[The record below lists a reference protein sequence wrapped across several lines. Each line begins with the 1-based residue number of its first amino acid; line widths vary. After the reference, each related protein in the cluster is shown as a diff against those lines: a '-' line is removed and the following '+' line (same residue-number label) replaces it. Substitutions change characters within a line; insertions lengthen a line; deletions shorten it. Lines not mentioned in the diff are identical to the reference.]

1 MATSDPVR
9 PAPPAAD
16 VPGPTPAGPRSRL
29 SRGSMGTFELTFFV
43 VAAAGPL
50 LIVAG
55 YAPLAF
61 LIGGLGA
68 PGAQLVAALVLL
80 LFAVGFTR
88 MALRIRNPG
97 AFYSYIGRSLGR
109 PMGGGAAMLALGA
122 YSVIAVGQLGAI
134 GAFASST
141 VTALT
146 GADVPWP
153 VFSLAAILIVVVL
166 GHRQIS
172 LSAKVLGGA
181 LLAEVAILLILAVP
195 VLLQGGPEGFSFG
208 SFAPSAVF
216 AGGGTGAMFAIVFG
230 AFIGFES
237 TAIYA
242 EETRDPA
249 RTVPRA
255 TFLAIGFLGIFYT
268 FMAWIAVIAFGQ
280 SEVVAAASADPVG
293 LFFTATEQ
301 YVGHWATVVMEVLL
315 VTSAFAS
322 TLAFHNTASRYFFTL
337 GREGLLPRRLA
348 AVHPVHGSPYVASG
362 VQATIAVLVVV
373 VFAAF
378 GADPYLSLFLLMV
391 APGVLAVI
399 VLQALCAVAIV
410 VYFRRHA
417 GEGDMSIWATLV
429 APLASLVGLLVATWL
444 VVINFDLLT
453 GRTDWVNVLLLA
465 CLPVTFAAGVVVTRA
480 IRRRDPGRYQF
491 LTQTQIY

>member
-1 MATSDPVR
+1 
-9 PAPPAAD
+9 
-16 VPGPTPAGPRSRL
+16 
-29 SRGSMGTFELTFFV
+29 
-43 VAAAGPL
+43 
-50 LIVAG
+50 
-55 YAPLAF
+55 
-61 LIGGLGA
+61 
-68 PGAQLVAALVLL
+68 
-80 LFAVGFTR
+80 
-88 MALRIRNPG
+88 
-97 AFYSYIGRSLGR
+97 
-109 PMGGGAAMLALGA
+109 MLALGA

-134 GAFASST
+134 GSFASST
-141 VTALT
+141 VSALA
-146 GADVPWP
+146 GVDVPWP
-153 VFSLAAILIVVVL
+153 VFAFTAILVVVVL
-166 GHRQIS
+166 AHRQIS

-181 LLAEVAILLILAVP
+181 LLAEVAILLALAVP
-195 VLLQGGPEGFSFG
+195 VLVQGGPEGFSFG
-208 SFAPSAVF
+208 AFAPSAIF

-242 EETRDPA
+242 EETREPA

-255 TFLAIGFLGIFYT
+255 TFLAIGFLGVFYT
-268 FMAWIAVIAFGQ
+268 FMAWIAVVAFGQ

-348 AVHPVHGSPYVASG
+348 AVHPVHGSPYVASA
-362 VQATIAVLVVV
+362 VQAAIAVLIVALFA
-373 VFAAF
+373 VFD
-378 GADPYLSLFLLMV
+378 ADPYLSLFLLMV

-410 VYFRRHA
+410 VYFRRQA
-417 GEGDMSIWATLV
+417 RAEDVSVWATLV
-429 APLASLVGLLVATWL
+429 APLASLVGLAVATWL

-453 GRTDWVNVLLLA
+453 GRTDWVNVLLLS
-465 CLPVTFAAGVVVTRA
+465 CLPVAFAAGIVVTRV
-480 IRRRDPGRYQF
+480 IRRRDPERYQF